1 MLNIG
6 KKASVKDELCEY
18 TKVNKDEIVEHDIYI
33 ERVIV
38 GETEENGCFAAVAGM
53 DIHNNNKKV
62 WFYAP
67 TYDDADLCKATQ
79 EEIGS
84 ICNKNYL
91 YIIEKNDGKKSGRS
105 YYTGYITEG
114 R

>member
-1 MLNIG
+1 MINIG
-6 KKASVKDELCEY
+6 KKSSVKEELNEY

-33 ERVIV
+33 EKVIV

-53 DIHNNNKKV
+53 DLNNNNNKV

-67 TYDDADLCKATQ
+67 TYDDACLCQATQ
-79 EEIGS
+79 EEIES

-91 YIIEKNDGKKSGRS
+91 YIIEEHEGKNGRR
-105 YYTGYITEG
+105 YFTGYITEG

>member
-6 KKASVKDELCEY
+6 KNSGVKEELNEY
-18 TKVNKDEIVEHDIYI
+18 IKVNKDEIVEHDIYI
-33 ERVIV
+33 EKVIV
-38 GETEENGCFAAVAGM
+38 GNTEDYGCFAAVAGM
-53 DIHNNNKKV
+53 DLNNNNNKV
-62 WFYAP
+62 WFYVP
-67 TYDDADLCKATQ
+67 TYDDACLCQATR
-79 EEIGS
+79 EEIES

-91 YIIEKNDGKKSGRS
+91 YIIEKNEGKNGRT

>member
-6 KKASVKDELCEY
+6 KKATVKEELNEY

-33 ERVIV
+33 EKVIV

-53 DIHNNNKKV
+53 DLNNNNNKV
-62 WFYAP
+62 WFYTP
-67 TYDDADLCKATQ
+67 TYDDACLRQATH
-79 EEIGS
+79 EEIES
-84 ICNKNYL
+84 ICNNNYL
-91 YIIEKNDGKKSGRS
+91 YVMEKNEGKNGRI